1 VRNSADGSSSPN
13 SITSLAS
20 SQHHIFPTLLRLAD
34 YSLSRLY
41 FQQMSS
47 GGGKPWTKHATILE
61 EKAFIAILR
70 AADRLEREVAEML
83 KQYSLTPTQYNAL
96 RILRGGGP
104 EGLPCSHIGD
114 RMISRDPDITRLLDR
129 LKRRGLISRRR
140 DQNDR
145 RIIKTFITPA
155 GLELLGRMDR
165 PVEQFHLRAFRDV
178 NKRDLRGLI
187 GVLEKLPAP
196 PRAGSQ

>member
-1 VRNSADGSSSPN
+1 
-13 SITSLAS
+13 
-20 SQHHIFPTLLRLAD
+20 
-34 YSLSRLY
+34 
-41 FQQMSS
+41 MSS
-47 GGGKPWTKHATILE
+47 GIKKPWAQYSPILE
-61 EKAFIAILR
+61 ERAFIAVLR
-70 AADRLEREVAEML
+70 AADRLGRQVADL
-83 KQYSLTPTQYNAL
+83 FKQFNLTPTQYNAL

-104 EGLPCSHIGD
+104 TGLACSQIGD

-155 GLELLGRMDR
+155 GLELLARMDR
-165 PVEQFHLRAFRDV
+165 PVEQFHLRALGKV
-178 NKRDLRGLI
+178 KKNDLRGLI

-196 PRAGSQ
+196 PRAVSQ